1 LLHCNSSK
9 RGMTMNASE
18 IKYIEEQMRAA
29 PRLPLSEEQYAD
41 IVQRAKRER
50 AKAIGE
56 MWRALSARIAK
67 LTRELRDFAGSSN
80 HGRQYR

>member
-1 LLHCNSSK
+1 
-9 RGMTMNASE
+9 MNASE
-18 IKYIEEQMRAA
+18 IRYIEEQMRAA
-29 PRLPLSEEQYAD
+29 PRLPLSEDQYVE
-41 IVQRAKRER
+41 IMQQAKRER

>member
-1 LLHCNSSK
+1 
-9 RGMTMNASE
+9 MNASE

-29 PRLPLSEEQYAD
+29 PQLPLSEVQYAE
-41 IVQRAKRER
+41 IMRQAKRER

-56 MWRALSARIAK
+56 LWRALSARIAR
-67 LTRELRDFAGSSN
+67 LARELRDFAGSSN